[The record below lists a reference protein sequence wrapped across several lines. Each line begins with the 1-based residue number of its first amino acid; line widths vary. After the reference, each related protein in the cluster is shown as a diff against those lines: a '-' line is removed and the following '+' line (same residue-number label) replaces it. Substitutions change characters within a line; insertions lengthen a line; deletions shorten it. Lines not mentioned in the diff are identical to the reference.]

1 MINAKETLLNNILI
15 AMRVVITATQ
25 LQMLENAITKELQRV
40 EIVER
45 ETLPATADNTNEY
58 ILSLF
63 MARKAPKLS
72 KETVEQYIYATRHL
86 IDTVQKPLL
95 QMTTMDIDYFLHC
108 HKAKGNSNVSVNNMR
123 RHVSAMFT
131 WMRKSR
137 LIMENPAEQTEP
149 WKETE
154 KPIDHMS
161 PEEVE
166 QLKTGCRCRRD
177 RALIEFLRC
186 TAMRREEIPGV
197 KIKDIDW
204 QTGKIIIFGQKSGA
218 YRLVCLDSV
227 ALHYIREYIQ
237 ERGEACSSTEALFTH
252 EKGDRRAVLS
262 KDGIYTAVKA
272 IAKRAGMDRNV
283 YPHLFRKTTAT
294 NIIKRGGSEEAA
306 GEYLGHKPRTVTGR
320 HYAYK
325 SEDHVL
331 GIFKQYVAAI

>member
-1 MINAKETLLNNILI
+1 MFNAKERLLNNILI
-15 AMRVVITATQ
+15 AMRVIITSTE
-25 LQMLENAITKELQRV
+25 LQMLEQVMVKELQGV
-40 EIVER
+40 EFAER
-45 ETLPATADNTNEY
+45 ETLPATVDNTNEY
-58 ILSLF
+58 VLSLF

-72 KETVEQYIYATRHL
+72 QETVEQYINATRHL

-95 QMTTMDIDYFLHC
+95 HMCTMDIEYFLQQ

-131 WMRKSR
+131 WMRKSK
-137 LIMENPAEQTEP
+137 LIIENPVEQIEP

-161 PEEVE
+161 PEDVE
-166 QLKTGCRCRRD
+166 QLKTGCKSKRD

-197 KIKDIDW
+197 RIKDIDW
-204 QTGKIIIFGQKSGA
+204 QTGKIVIFGQKSQA

-227 ALHYIREYIQ
+227 ALYYIREYLQ
-237 ERGEACSSTEALFTH
+237 ERTLAQNSTQALFTH
-252 EKGDRRAVLS
+252 ARGNKGAELS
-262 KDGIYTAVKA
+262 KDGIYNAVKV

-283 YPHLFRKTTAT
+283 YPHLFRKTCAT

-331 GIFKQYVAAI
+331 TIFKQYVAAI

>member
-1 MINAKETLLNNILI
+1 MLNNKEMFLNNVLI
-15 AMRVVITATQ
+15 AMRVIIKSAE
-25 LQMLENAITKELQRV
+25 LQMLEQVIVKELQKV

-45 ETLPATADNTNEY
+45 ETLPATADNTNSY
-58 ILSLF
+58 IMDLF

-72 KETVEQYIYATRHL
+72 VNTVEQYVNATRQL

-95 QMTTMDIDYFLHC
+95 QMSAMDIEYFLQC

-123 RHVSAMFT
+123 RHVSAVFT

-137 LIMENPAEQTEP
+137 LILENPVEQIEP
-149 WKETE
+149 WKEVE
-154 KPIDHMS
+154 KPIDHME

-166 QLKTGCRCRRD
+166 KLKTGCRTKRD

-186 TAMRREEIPGV
+186 TAMRREEVPEV
-197 KIKDIDW
+197 KVKDIDW
-204 QTGKIIIFGQKSGA
+204 TSGKIVIYGQKSNA

-227 ALHYIREYIQ
+227 AMHYLREYLG
-237 ERGEACSSTEALFTH
+237 ERGISGNSAEPLFTH
-252 EKGDRRAVLS
+252 VRGDKSLALS
-262 KDGIYTAVKA
+262 KDGVYSTVKT
-272 IAKRAGMDRNV
+272 IARRADMDRRV

-306 GEYLGHKPRTVTGR
+306 GEYLGHKPKTVTGR

-325 SEDHVL
+325 SDDHVL
-331 GIFKQYVAAI
+331 SIFRRYVASV

>member
-1 MINAKETLLNNILI
+1 MLNAKETLLNNILI
-15 AMRVVITATQ
+15 SMRVIITATQ
-25 LQMLENAITKELQRV
+25 MQMLESVLVKELQRV
-40 EIVER
+40 EIVET
-45 ETLPATADNTNEY
+45 ETLPATVDNTNEY

-63 MARKAPKLS
+63 MTRKAPKLS
-72 KETVEQYIYATRHL
+72 KETVEQYVYATRHL

-95 QMTTMDIDYFLHC
+95 QMSTMDIEYFLQC

-123 RHVSAMFT
+123 RHLSAMFT
-131 WMRKSR
+131 WMRKSK
-137 LIMENPAEQTEP
+137 LIVENPVEQIEP
-149 WKETE
+149 WKEIE
-154 KPIDHMS
+154 KPIDHLS

-166 QLKTGCRCRRD
+166 QLKTGCKTKRD

-197 KIKDIDW
+197 RIKDIDW
-204 QTGKIIIFGQKSGA
+204 QTGKIVIFGQKSSS
-218 YRLVCLDSV
+218 YRTVCLDSV
-227 ALHYIREYIQ
+227 ALHYIREYLQ
-237 ERGEACSSTEALFTH
+237 ERGVTYNSTQSLFTH
-252 EKGDRRAVLS
+252 ARGDKSVELS
-262 KDGIYTAVKA
+262 KDGIYSVVKA

-325 SEDHVL
+325 SEEHVL
-331 GIFKQYVAAI
+331 AIFKKYVAAI